1 MKKLLAPVALA
12 LALFAGASSAQAQT
26 NFSLVGVGNLASFS
40 NGSTSS
46 DRTLGVGGGA
56 LLEFQ
61 SSPSFGLEFGV
72 LYNPRVQ
79 GDVVKYTAN
88 TVQVPV
94 ALRFHLSNYVSLGVG
109 GYYASYLQN
118 RSYGSDSDYGA
129 LGSLG
134 IYMPI
139 GAMTKFIIDGRY
151 IYGLKDQNPGFGE
164 TKSRDIQILA
174 GLRFGF

>member
-1 MKKLLAPVALA
+1 MKKFLAPVALM
-12 LALFAGASSAQAQT
+12 LALFTGASAQAQT
-26 NFSLVGVGNLASFS
+26 NLSLVGDFNFTSFDS
-40 NGSTSS
+40 NGGST
-46 DRTLGVGGGA
+46 DRTLAVGGGA

-61 SSPSFGLEFGV
+61 SSPSFGLEIGA
-72 LYNPRVQ
+72 LYNPRAQ
-79 GDVVKYTAN
+79 GDAVKYTAN

-118 RSYGSDSDYGA
+118 RGYGSSSDYGA

-134 IYMPI
+134 IYIPV
-139 GAMTKFIIDGRY
+139 GASTRFIIDGRY
-151 IYGLKDQNPGFGE
+151 IYGLKDQNQGAGE
-164 TKSRDIQILA
+164 TKSRDVQVLA